1 MKGRR
6 KQRLSNSVLVAMLV
20 VLVAAFVLLLMWN
33 PQSATARPQD
43 DQQAKIEQSTLIKAG
58 MLAPDFKVE
67 MFDGKTI
74 RLSELRGKVV
84 LVNFWATWCPPCR
97 EELTYVQADLID
109 RFKGKDF
116 VFIPISRGEEY
127 GTVAAFRKRMGYTFP
142 MGLDP
147 DQSIFRKFAS
157 NYIPRNFLIDRDGRV
172 VLASVGFTKEEFV
185 EMVKLIEKT
194 INNK

>member
-67 MFDGKTI
+67 MFDGETI

-185 EMVKLIEKT
+185 DMVKLIEKT

>member
-43 DQQAKIEQSTLIKAG
+43 DQQVKIEQSTLIKAG

-67 MFDGKTI
+67 MFDGETI

>member
-43 DQQAKIEQSTLIKAG
+43 DQQAKIEQSTLVKAG

-67 MFDGKTI
+67 MFDGETI

>member
-67 MFDGKTI
+67 MFDGETI

-84 LVNFWATWCPPCR
+84 LVNCWATWCPPCR

>member
-67 MFDGKTI
+67 MFDGETI

>member
-6 KQRLSNSVLVAMLV
+6 KQRLSNSVLVAMLA

-67 MFDGKTI
+67 MFDGETI

-147 DQSIFRKFAS
+147 DQSIYRKFAT

-185 EMVKLIEKT
+185 EMVKLIETT